1 MNICSF
7 EYMFIIIKERM
18 FVNTKYEQI
27 FETFVCVPVGFMV
40 KFIWYILS
48 KYRIER
54 GDYPKRQEEH
64 TMAGDKNKLT
74 EKQRQILEYLKQEI
88 LQRGFPPSVRE
99 ICEAVSLRSTSSVHA
114 HLETLERK
122 GYIKRD
128 ATKPRA
134 IEICD
139 EGFHTGRLGAIQGI
153 ASEDTASQS
162 EVAQIPLIGKVAAG
176 EPILAVENIE
186 GYFPMPVDR
195 LPNAETFLL
204 KVQGESMVNAG
215 ILDGDLVLV
224 EQQATAENGEKIVA
238 LVNDSA
244 TVKTFYKEDGYF
256 RLQPENDEMDPI
268 LVNDLQIVGKVI
280 GVLRFLS

>member
-1 MNICSF
+1 
-7 EYMFIIIKERM
+7 
-18 FVNTKYEQI
+18 
-27 FETFVCVPVGFMV
+27 
-40 KFIWYILS
+40 
-48 KYRIER
+48 
-54 GDYPKRQEEH
+54 
-64 TMAGDKNKLT
+64 MAGDKNKLT

-176 EPILAVENIE
+176 EPILAVENI
-186 GYFPMPVDR
+186 D
-195 LPNAETFLL
+195 AETFLL

>member
-1 MNICSF
+1 
-7 EYMFIIIKERM
+7 
-18 FVNTKYEQI
+18 
-27 FETFVCVPVGFMV
+27 
-40 KFIWYILS
+40 
-48 KYRIER
+48 
-54 GDYPKRQEEH
+54 
-64 TMAGDKNKLT
+64 MAGDKNKLT

-244 TVKTFYKEDGYF
+244 TVKRLIYGRAGTGKSEYCYREIAQKIKE
-256 RLQPENDEMDPI
+256 ENKKCCEKTNKKSACKI
-268 LVNDLQIVGKVI
+268 R
-280 GVLRFLS
+280 RFQRKNR

>member
-1 MNICSF
+1 
-7 EYMFIIIKERM
+7 
-18 FVNTKYEQI
+18 
-27 FETFVCVPVGFMV
+27 
-40 KFIWYILS
+40 
-48 KYRIER
+48 
-54 GDYPKRQEEH
+54 
-64 TMAGDKNKLT
+64 MAGDKNKLT

-139 EGFHTGRLGAIQGI
+139 EGFHTGRLGAFQGI

-280 GVLRFLS
+280 GVIRFLS

>member
-1 MNICSF
+1 
-7 EYMFIIIKERM
+7 MFIIIKERM
-18 FVNTKYEQI
+18 FVNAKYEQI

-54 GDYPKRQEEH
+54 GDYPNSYKNETTGGTYDGWRQ
-64 TMAGDKNKLT
+64 NKLT

-224 EQQATAENGEKIVA
+224 EQQATAENGEKLSLWSMIP
-238 LVNDSA
+238 
-244 TVKTFYKEDGYF
+244 
-256 RLQPENDEMDPI
+256 LQ
-268 LVNDLQIVGKVI
+268 
-280 GVLRFLS
+280 

>member
-1 MNICSF
+1 
-7 EYMFIIIKERM
+7 
-18 FVNTKYEQI
+18 
-27 FETFVCVPVGFMV
+27 
-40 KFIWYILS
+40 
-48 KYRIER
+48 
-54 GDYPKRQEEH
+54 
-64 TMAGDKNKLT
+64 MAGDKNKLT

-176 EPILAVENIE
+176 E

>member
-1 MNICSF
+1 
-7 EYMFIIIKERM
+7 
-18 FVNTKYEQI
+18 
-27 FETFVCVPVGFMV
+27 
-40 KFIWYILS
+40 
-48 KYRIER
+48 
-54 GDYPKRQEEH
+54 
-64 TMAGDKNKLT
+64 MAGDKNKLT

-195 LPNAETFLL
+195 LEARLRKLAHFVEFAVLAMIIVNTFISWR
-204 KVQGESMVNAG
+204 VSNRVASGY
-215 ILDGDLVLV
+215 ILFLGLAVAVADEYIQLSVPGRTAQVTDIVL
-224 EQQATAENGEKIVA
+224 
-238 LVNDSA
+238 D
-244 TVKTFYKEDGYF
+244 FC
-256 RLQPENDEMDPI
+256 
-268 LVNDLQIVGKVI
+268 
-280 GVLRFLS
+280 GVFIIWLCREIWLWSKK

>member
-1 MNICSF
+1 
-7 EYMFIIIKERM
+7 
-18 FVNTKYEQI
+18 
-27 FETFVCVPVGFMV
+27 
-40 KFIWYILS
+40 
-48 KYRIER
+48 
-54 GDYPKRQEEH
+54 
-64 TMAGDKNKLT
+64 MAGDKNKLT

-186 GYFPMPVDR
+186 GYFP
-195 LPNAETFLL
+195 
-204 KVQGESMVNAG
+204 
-215 ILDGDLVLV
+215 I
-224 EQQATAENGEKIVA
+224 
-238 LVNDSA
+238 
-244 TVKTFYKEDGYF
+244 KTFFDLFLNFIIKCILYLLIYF
-256 RLQPENDEMDPI
+256 CCFFIR
-268 LVNDLQIVGKVI
+268 KCYT
-280 GVLRFLS
+280 R

>member
-1 MNICSF
+1 
-7 EYMFIIIKERM
+7 
-18 FVNTKYEQI
+18 
-27 FETFVCVPVGFMV
+27 
-40 KFIWYILS
+40 
-48 KYRIER
+48 
-54 GDYPKRQEEH
+54 
-64 TMAGDKNKLT
+64 MAGDKNKLT

-215 ILDGDLVLV
+215 IL
-224 EQQATAENGEKIVA
+224 QADFLFVFSQHFLFSSFIFQDKNLNTPI
-238 LVNDSA
+238 
-244 TVKTFYKEDGYF
+244 TFPTICRSF
-256 RLQPENDEMDPI
+256 TR
-268 LVNDLQIVGKVI
+268 I
-280 GVLRFLS
+280 GSISSFSGCRRK

>member
-1 MNICSF
+1 
-7 EYMFIIIKERM
+7 
-18 FVNTKYEQI
+18 
-27 FETFVCVPVGFMV
+27 
-40 KFIWYILS
+40 
-48 KYRIER
+48 
-54 GDYPKRQEEH
+54 
-64 TMAGDKNKLT
+64 MAGDKNKLT

-195 LPNAETFLL
+195 LEARLRKLAHFVEFAVLAMI
-204 KVQGESMVNAG
+204 MVNTFISWRVSNRVASG
-215 ILDGDLVLV
+215 YILFLGLAVAVADEYIQLSVPGRTAQVTDIVL
-224 EQQATAENGEKIVA
+224 
-238 LVNDSA
+238 D
-244 TVKTFYKEDGYF
+244 FC
-256 RLQPENDEMDPI
+256 
-268 LVNDLQIVGKVI
+268 
-280 GVLRFLS
+280 GVFIIWLCREIWLWSKK

>member
-1 MNICSF
+1 
-7 EYMFIIIKERM
+7 
-18 FVNTKYEQI
+18 
-27 FETFVCVPVGFMV
+27 
-40 KFIWYILS
+40 
-48 KYRIER
+48 
-54 GDYPKRQEEH
+54 
-64 TMAGDKNKLT
+64 MAGDKNKLT

-176 EPILAVENIE
+176 EPILAVEN
-186 GYFPMPVDR
+186 
-195 LPNAETFLL
+195 
-204 KVQGESMVNAG
+204 
-215 ILDGDLVLV
+215 
-224 EQQATAENGEKIVA
+224 
-238 LVNDSA
+238 
-244 TVKTFYKEDGYF
+244 
-256 RLQPENDEMDPI
+256 
-268 LVNDLQIVGKVI
+268 
-280 GVLRFLS
+280 LSLIHI

>member
-1 MNICSF
+1 
-7 EYMFIIIKERM
+7 
-18 FVNTKYEQI
+18 
-27 FETFVCVPVGFMV
+27 
-40 KFIWYILS
+40 
-48 KYRIER
+48 
-54 GDYPKRQEEH
+54 
-64 TMAGDKNKLT
+64 MAGDKNKLT

-99 ICEAVSLRSTSSVHA
+99 ICEAFPFVLHPRYMHIWKHWS
-114 HLETLERK
+114 ERL
-122 GYIKRD
+122 YQTRCN
-128 ATKPRA
+128 KPRA

>member
-1 MNICSF
+1 
-7 EYMFIIIKERM
+7 
-18 FVNTKYEQI
+18 
-27 FETFVCVPVGFMV
+27 
-40 KFIWYILS
+40 
-48 KYRIER
+48 
-54 GDYPKRQEEH
+54 
-64 TMAGDKNKLT
+64 MAGDKNKLT

-139 EGFHTGRLGAIQGI
+139 EGFHTGRLGAIQG
-153 ASEDTASQS
+153 TASQS

-256 RLQPENDEMDPI
+256 RLQPENSTMEPI
-268 LVNDLQIVGKVI
+268 IVTEAAILGKVI
-280 GVLRFLS
+280 SVVRKTMRWIRSL